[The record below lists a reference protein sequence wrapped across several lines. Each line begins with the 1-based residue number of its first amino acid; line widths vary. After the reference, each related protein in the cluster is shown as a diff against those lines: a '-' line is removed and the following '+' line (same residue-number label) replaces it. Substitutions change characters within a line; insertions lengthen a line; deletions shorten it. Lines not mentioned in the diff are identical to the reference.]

1 MAVPHVSPENYGR
14 VRTFAQIE
22 LGGESP
28 RVEDL
33 SFDDQLMLII
43 VNTGGIEQPLSLL
56 DEILKMDNP
65 IHPGWVT
72 EVEIT
77 IPRET
82 SRGKRRRAKDA
93 QKVEEKREDLGER
106 LEVAMSV
113 SDEFGVSVEEV
124 VPGAYE
130 KMKEQQ
136 QRKKKESEVKKPEEG
151 IDIEELDEAFQ
162 GKVKEMPTFRVAVAD
177 RNRPHR
183 PEVSDKTERA
193 LRAAVQELRPR
204 VPAGAFDFDEVLSV
218 FLDELQ
224 QRYEEMALELKAVEW
239 VR

>member
-1 MAVPHVSPENYGR
+1 MGVPHVSPENYGR

-33 SFDDQLMLII
+33 SFDDQLMVII
-43 VNTGGIEQPLSLL
+43 VNTGGIKQPLSLL

-72 EVEIT
+72 EVDIT

-82 SRGKRRRAKDA
+82 SSGKRRRRKDA
-93 QKVEEKREDLGER
+93 QKVEVEREEWAER
-106 LEVAMSV
+106 LLGLSPKQKAKALERR
-113 SDEFGVSVEEV
+113 
-124 VPGAYE
+124 
-130 KMKEQQ
+130 KEQRK
-136 QRKKKESEVKKPEEG
+136 RKKKSEEEEEQQPADE

-162 GKVKEMPTFRVAVAD
+162 GTVKEMPTFRIAVAD

-183 PEVSDKTERA
+183 PEVGDDTERA
-193 LRAAVQELRPR
+193 LRSAVQELRPR
-204 VPAGAFDFDEVLSV
+204 VPAEAFDFDEVLSV